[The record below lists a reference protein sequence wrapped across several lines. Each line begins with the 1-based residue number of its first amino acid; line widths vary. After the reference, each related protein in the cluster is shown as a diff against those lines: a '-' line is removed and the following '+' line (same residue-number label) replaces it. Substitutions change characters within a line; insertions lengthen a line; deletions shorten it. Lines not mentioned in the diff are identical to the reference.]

1 MRFSTAI
8 LTAIM
13 LICTASVVQAGISL
27 VVPVTKTT
35 TSDSNE
41 TVFGIGI
48 RFSFGDMAPELFG
61 AVRNTTTDEDSDVT
75 GIQGDV
81 SIPLGGPNLGNPEFR
96 VLGLFGTRDLLGQ
109 AGVGFDFGTNQPFA
123 SGGVQGTNVEAGV
136 NVGLGGD
143 FDPYVGVNTFGE
155 PSGPETKTT
164 TKLVSIPVL
173 PD

>member
-1 MRFSTAI
+1 MRIPAAI

-13 LICTASVVQAGISL
+13 LFCTASIAQAGNA
-27 VVPVTKTT
+27 VPVTT
-35 TSDSNE
+35 TSTTDSNE

-81 SIPLGGPNLGNPEFR
+81 AIPLGGPNLGKPEFR
-96 VLGLFGTRDLLGQ
+96 VLGLFGNRDVLGQ
-109 AGVGFDFGTNQPFA
+109 GGVGFDFGTNQPFA

-136 NVGLGGD
+136 NVGMDGE
-143 FDPYVGVNTFGE
+143 FDPYLGVNTFGE
-155 PSGPETKTT
+155 PSGPDTKTKTT
-164 TKLVSIPVL
+164 TVMMPPSG
-173 PD
+173 

>member
-1 MRFSTAI
+1 MRISAAI

-13 LICTASVVQAGISL
+13 LICTASIAQAGVSPPPT
-27 VVPVTKTT
+27 VTT
-35 TSDSNE
+35 TTTTDSTE

-81 SIPLGGPNLGNPEFR
+81 AIPLGGPNLGNPEFR

-123 SGGVQGTNVEAGV
+123 SGGVQGTNFEAGA

-143 FDPYVGVNTFGE
+143 FDPYLGVNTFGE
-155 PSGPETKTT
+155 PSGPDTKTT
-164 TKLVSIPVL
+164 TTEL
-173 PD
+173 PSG